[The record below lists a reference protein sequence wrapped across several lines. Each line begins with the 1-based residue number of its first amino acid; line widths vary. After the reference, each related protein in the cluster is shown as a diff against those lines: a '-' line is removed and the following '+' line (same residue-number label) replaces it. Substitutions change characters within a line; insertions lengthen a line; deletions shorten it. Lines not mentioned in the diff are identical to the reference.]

1 MKAEEIYEKLNEI
14 REMISSYEEEDGT
27 IPVDPGDV
35 QICTNFFK
43 TELQRAFERG
53 KSQKQKRQSAE

>member
-43 TELQRAFERG
+43 TELQRAMERG